1 MLKAGDKAPDFTA
14 VIQTGEQVSL
24 RDFRGKKLILFI
36 YPGSNTPSCT
46 VENCNL
52 RDAYGELKAKGY
64 TLLGVSPDTIK
75 KQQNFIQKFDLP
87 FPLIADKDNELIKA
101 FGAWG
106 QKQLYGRIYDGVLR
120 STFIINGKG
129 IIERVIDK
137 VVTKNHAQQILEE
150 AGE

>member
-1 MLKAGDKAPDFTA
+1 MLKVGDKAPDFTA
-14 VIQTGEQVSL
+14 VIQSGEKVSL
-24 RDFRGKKLILFI
+24 RDFRGKKLVLFI

-52 RDAYGELKAKGY
+52 RDAYSELKAKGY
-64 TLLGVSPDTIK
+64 TLLGVSPDSIK
-75 KQQNFIQKFDLP
+75 KQQNFINKFSLP
-87 FPLIADKDNELIKA
+87 FPLIADHDNELIRA

-120 STFIINGKG
+120 STFIINEKG
-129 IIERVIDK
+129 VIERVIDK
-137 VVTKNHAQQILEE
+137 VVTKNHAQQILD

>member
-1 MLKAGDKAPDFTA
+1 MLKVGDKAPNFTA
-14 VIQTGEQVSL
+14 VIQSGEKVSL
-24 RDFRGKKLILFI
+24 ADFKGKKLVLFI
-36 YPGSNTPSCT
+36 YPASNTPSCT

-52 RDAYGELKAKGY
+52 RDAYSELKAKGY

-75 KQQNFIQKFDLP
+75 KQQNFIQKYNLP
-87 FPLIADKDNELIKA
+87 FPLIADQDNELIKA

-106 QKQLYGRIYDGVLR
+106 EKQMYGKTYDGVLR
-120 STFIINGKG
+120 STFIINEKG

-137 VVTKNHAQQILEE
+137 VVTKNHAQQILE